1 MRNESQINVTSTTAN
16 GHEGEGQEH
25 KGLEEKKLSIVK
37 RQEDQR
43 HGGHRWA
50 VREMRTMRAWFSAAH
65 SQFVLIF
72 CRE

>member
-43 HGGHRWA
+43 HGGHGWA
-50 VREMRTMRAWFSAAH
+50 VREMRTMCAWVLRSPLSVCAH
-65 SQFVLIF
+65 FL
-72 CRE
+72 